1 MDSGHYI
8 QRIESY
14 FKRTHRIQLKG
25 SSGIFLALYVFL
37 IISIEKFLVWEG
49 NTPGLLLSF
58 AFILA
63 VLVFVCMIITK
74 KVGILAVKEN
84 RCMEKNG
91 GAAF

>member
-25 SSGIFLALYVFL
+25 SNGIFLALYLFL
-37 IISIEKFLVWEG
+37 IISIETFLVWEG

-63 VLVFVCMIITK
+63 VLVFVCMIDHK
-74 KVGILAVKEN
+74 
-84 RCMEKNG
+84 
-91 GAAF
+91 